1 MYIVYDKPG
10 QLCNR
15 IWSLVP
21 LIAKGLEDKELICSL
36 TFGEYAG
43 NFQNLHKNKYVKF
56 VTGEFVARCLRYMR
70 RKYYIHNA
78 GKNLFTTV
86 FNIKFFEGW
95 PDKSMYPELI
105 QKHKKEIVDLFRI
118 SDRNTQ
124 PVDTFFDT
132 KLSACDVIIGIHL
145 RRDDYKDWQG
155 GKYYYSNEV
164 FYRIM
169 KELKEE
175 LCDKRV
181 CFVLC
186 SNEKIDCN
194 IFSDIDCVVIPDS
207 SPIKDLYA
215 LSKCSYIIGPPSTF
229 SLWASFYG
237 EVPIKVITSPNEKI
251 KLKSFSKTVALD
263 LFENGTVLKID

>member
-21 LIAKGLEDKELICSL
+21 IIAKGLEDKELICSL

-43 NFQNLHKNKYVKF
+43 NFQNLHK
-56 VTGEFVARCLRYMR
+56 
-70 RKYYIHNA
+70 
-78 GKNLFTTV
+78 
-86 FNIKFFEGW
+86 
-95 PDKSMYPELI
+95 
-105 QKHKKEIVDLFRI
+105 KEIVDLFRI

-124 PVDTFFDT
+124 PVDTFFET
-132 KLSACDVIIGIHL
+132 NLSFYDVIIGIHL

-164 FYRIM
+164 FYRVM

-186 SNEKIDCN
+186 SNENIDCN

-229 SLWASFYG
+229 SLWASFCG
-237 EVPIKVITSPNEKI
+237 EVPIKVITSPNEKT
-251 KLKSFSKTVALD
+251 KLETFSKAVALD